1 MLTVTSPDFKE
12 LTEDEKNSVA
22 NNGAG
27 KEYASYLRVEHD
39 DKTILL
45 ENDAMEPEDASF
57 SRDLS
62 WVGDIIK
69 KAYELGKADA
79 VRS

>member
-22 NNGAG
+22 TNGAG
-27 KEYASYLRVEHD
+27 KEYANYLRVEHD

-45 ENDAMEPEDASF
+45 KNDAMEPEDVSF

-62 WVGDIIK
+62 WVGDIIE
-69 KAYELGKADA
+69 KAYALGKADA